1 MYIEKIFHPGI
12 YFDEE
17 VDYVWS
23 HQKEMLRRGVY
34 DLTEDDYTNI
44 DKVREKVAKG
54 YDDILWDIELPA
66 FIKEF
71 EAELEKYANEHF
83 NEYMFCDNKR
93 SGDCDVT
100 EYANKDI
107 FVEYVMD
114 ILNSIDCLT
123 DIVYFIDD
131 NKFGLYLYSYIKGQT
146 VDIVFKPIDSIN
158 MTTEEREKEVY
169 KKLNEIELN
178 KEYDLSELDD
188 EFEDAFGNYP
198 ISEDEWE
205 YDYQKHWGTF
215 IKDIK
220 LDDYEEGSINTIE
233 AYGNMYCDYGDI
245 YVDVTFEKIDEY
257 TIKLLKISY

>member
-1 MYIEKIFHPGI
+1 MYIEKIFDPEI

-17 VDYVWS
+17 VDYVWN

-71 EAELEKYANEHF
+71 EVELEKYADEHF
-83 NEYMFCDNKR
+83 NEFMFCDDKR
-93 SGDCDVT
+93 SGVCDVT

-107 FVEYVMD
+107 FVEDVMD

-131 NKFGLYLYSYIKGQT
+131 NKFGLYLYSYTKGQT
-146 VDIVFKPIDSIN
+146 VDIVFKPIDGMN
-158 MTTEEREKEVY
+158 MTTEEREDEVFNHI
-169 KKLNEIELN
+169 KEIELN
-178 KEYDLSELDD
+178 KKYSLSVLQD
-188 EFEDAFGNYP
+188 EFESLFNNYP

-205 YDYQKHWGTF
+205 YDYQNHWGTCVKE
-215 IKDIK
+215 IE
-220 LDDYEEGSINTIE
+220 LEDYEEGSINTFE
-233 AYGNMYCDYGDI
+233 GYASMYCDYGDI
-245 YVDVTFEKIDEY
+245 YIDITFEKVDEF
-257 TIKLLKISY
+257 TVKLLKISY